1 MGEGQS
7 CRYREPSPY
16 VLRFFRWYTR
26 RHLRRHFAAVYML
39 GERPAIPEGVP
50 AVVFGSHPSW
60 WEPLTGLYL
69 QERLFPGRMMAGPIE
84 AGQLGK
90 FPILGKVGLF
100 GIRPGSAEGARD
112 LLRGV
117 REHFRRP
124 GAMLWMTPQGRF
136 ADVRERPLRLAG
148 GVEFL
153 ARAFPEAV
161 FLPLALEYLFWN
173 ERLPVVLCHFGPPAV
188 AGEMELALTGAM
200 DRLAAAAITRD
211 PGSFHCLLR
220 GAGGTGGVY
229 DWRGGE

>member
-1 MGEGQS
+1 
-7 CRYREPSPY
+7 
-16 VLRFFRWYTR
+16 
-26 RHLRRHFAAVYML
+26 
-39 GERPAIPEGVP
+39 
-50 AVVFGSHPSW
+50 VVFGAHPSW

-69 QERLFPGRMMAGPIE
+69 QERLFPGRMMAAPIE

-100 GIRPGSAEGARD
+100 GIRPGSADGARD

-161 FLPLALEYLFWN
+161 FLPLALEYLFWD
-173 ERLPVVLCHFGPPAV
+173 ERLPVVLCHFGPPAE
-188 AGEMELALTGAM
+188 AGGMESALTAAM
-200 DRLAAAAITRD
+200 DRLAGAAITRD
-211 PGSFHCLLR
+211 PVNFRCLLR
-220 GAGGTGGVY
+220 GSGGTGGVY
-229 DWRGGE
+229 DLRGGA